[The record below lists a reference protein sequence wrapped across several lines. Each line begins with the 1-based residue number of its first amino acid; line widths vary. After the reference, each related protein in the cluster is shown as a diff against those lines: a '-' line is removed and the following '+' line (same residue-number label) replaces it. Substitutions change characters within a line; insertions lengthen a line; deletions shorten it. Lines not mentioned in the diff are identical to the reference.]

1 MGSIVWV
8 KAMKLYIMDVDEYK
22 KREAIK
28 KGTPRMKVHHQAG
41 EYLLRQALGDEIF
54 DQVVFTKDAYGK
66 PYIVGK
72 PIYYN
77 ISHSGQY
84 AVLVISDSDVGVD
97 VQLKKKAQKRKL
109 AERFFSKREQEM
121 VRTDKED
128 GERFYRIWCRKEAYG
143 KYLGVGLNEAILL
156 ANVFSEI
163 PDVEFHDLDVVPGYG
178 LCICSGKGENL
189 EEIINIFEGL

>member
-1 MGSIVWV
+1 MGRIVWV
-8 KAMKLYIMDVDEYK
+8 KVMKLYIMDVDEYK

-28 KGTPRMKVHHQAG
+28 KGTPLMKVQHQAG
-41 EYLLRQALGDEIF
+41 EYMLRQALGDVF

-84 AVLVISDSDVGVD
+84 VVLVISNTDVGVD
-97 VQLKKKAQKRKL
+97 VQLKKKAQRRKL

-121 VRTDKED
+121 VKTDKEN
-128 GERFYRIWCRKEAYG
+128 GEHFYRIWCRKEAYG

-156 ANVFSEI
+156 ANMYSEI

-189 EEIINIFEGL
+189 EEIVNIFEGL

>member
-1 MGSIVWV
+1 MGSIIWV
-8 KAMKLYIMDVDEYK
+8 EDMKLYIMDLDEYK
-22 KREAIK
+22 KREAVK
-28 KGTPRMKVHHQAG
+28 KGTPLMKVHHQAG
-41 EYLLRQALGDEIF
+41 EYMLRQALGDVF

-66 PYIVGK
+66 PYIVGS
-72 PIYYN
+72 PIFYN
-77 ISHSGQY
+77 ISHSGKY

-121 VRTDKED
+121 VRADKED
-128 GERFYRIWCRKEAYG
+128 GEHFYRIWCRKEAYG
-143 KYLGVGLNEAILL
+143 KYIGVGLNEGILL
-156 ANVFSEI
+156 ANMYSEI
-163 PDVEFHDLDVVPGYG
+163 PDVEFHDLDIVPGYG